1 MLDSHTIT
9 ICKIEE
15 LDPKLIVDL
24 EQRTELGVE
33 KDHRTR
39 TWPVEPEKK
48 TEPGHPPGG
57 GMKKNTD
64 PGFDRWR
71 TNKL

>member
-15 LDPKLIVDL
+15 LDPKLIVGL

-39 TWPVEPEKK
+39 T
-48 TEPGHPPGG
+48 
-57 GMKKNTD
+57 
-64 PGFDRWR
+64 
-71 TNKL
+71 